1 MAGRLYNGNSPQER
15 AEFFSG
21 YNRLPAPGDIFPP
34 DLLPQQL
41 IAVGTPD
48 AVKACVAA
56 ALSDN
61 TRRAYQGD
69 LADFLRWGGA
79 VPCTPEILAAYIAD
93 RAETLS
99 AQTITRR
106 VVGISR
112 AHVSQALAD
121 PAKNDLVRTVL
132 RGVRRKNGTAQRQ
145 VTPLLK
151 QDLLAL
157 LPLMH
162 GTKGIRDRA
171 LILLGFAAALR
182 RSELVALNV
191 QDLAFVHEGLIVHL
205 RRSKTDQEGQGRK
218 IAVPYGRTSAC
229 PVKAI
234 QNWLEHSQFTDGAIF
249 RSVSKGGQI
258 ADRLTA
264 QSVATILKS
273 YAEAAGLRATDISG
287 HSLRSGLVTSAA
299 QIGVAAHKIQQQTG
313 HRSMEMLNR
322 YIRDANLFENNAA
335 GLLL

>member
-1 MAGRLYNGNSPQER
+1 MSCSSLPPVLTNDNIALAMPISDAAKTPALVVGVSCKLPEAVNG
-15 AEFFSG
+15 F
-21 YNRLPAPGDIFPP
+21 I
-34 DLLPQQL
+34 
-41 IAVGTPD
+41 
-48 AVKACVAA
+48 AA
-56 ALSDN
+56 ALADN

-69 LADFLRWGGA
+69 LADFLQWGGA
-79 VPCTPEILAAYIAD
+79 VPCSPETLAAYIAD

-99 AQTITRR
+99 PHTITRR

-112 AHVSQALAD
+112 AHVSQGLAD

-132 RGVRRKNGTAQRQ
+132 RGVRRKNGMAQRQ
-145 VTPLLK
+145 VAPLLK
-151 QDLLAL
+151 QDLLTL

-182 RSELVALNV
+182 RSELVALDV
-191 QDLAFVHEGLIVHL
+191 HDLQFVNEGLIVHL
-205 RRSKTDQEGQGRK
+205 RRSKTDQDGEGRK

-229 PVKAI
+229 PVKAVRH
-234 QNWLEHSQFTDGAIF
+234 WLDHAPITDGAIF
-249 RSVSKGGQI
+249 RSVSKGGDVG
-258 ADRLTA
+258 DRLTG
-264 QSVATILKS
+264 QSVASILKS
-273 YAEAAGLRATDISG
+273 YAKAAGLQAADISG

-299 QIGVAAHKIQQQTG
+299 QIGVATHKIQQQTG